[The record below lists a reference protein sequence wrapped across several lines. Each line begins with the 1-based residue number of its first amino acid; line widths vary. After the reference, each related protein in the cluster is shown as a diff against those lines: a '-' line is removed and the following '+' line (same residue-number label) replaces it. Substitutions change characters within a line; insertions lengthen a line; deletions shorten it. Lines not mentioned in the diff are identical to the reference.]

1 MYDKKIKIFILD
13 VNSGFKERI
22 AGLMGSS
29 NIQIYLEKDFNN
41 FSHHFTLETY
51 DIAIITNV
59 LFNRHKKTIT
69 NELSRI
75 SSRSPKTQIL
85 LLVDEQDVNQAISTL
100 KTGTYHYTKLPVS
113 DEELRLLIKTA
124 FEDQPQVLGSGA
136 ESLPP
141 QSRNQLG
148 EIIGASA
155 GMNAVYD
162 QITRAAET
170 DIPVLILGE
179 TGTGKDLAA
188 QTIHRMSAR
197 NDAPFLP
204 LSLGSIPIQLVAS
217 ELFGHEKGAFTG
229 ASRLHLGVFERGSK
243 GTVFLDEID
252 TVDEKIQV
260 SLLRLLEQKKFHRL
274 GGRKSINSKARL
286 IAASNEDLGQL
297 VEQGSFRIDLF
308 YRLDVFQIK
317 IPPLKKRK
325 SDIPMLV
332 EAMIL
337 KYEQTYRK
345 NIEKIDQDALQNLI
359 HYNWPGNVRELKNVI
374 QRAVLVCDNNTI
386 SIKHL
391 PERFQNISE
400 AMPDVSFRLGT
411 PLDEVEK
418 EMVLCALAATKNN
431 KKKAAELL
439 GISRRAIYNKLK
451 KHNI

>member
-1 MYDKKIKIFILD
+1 MDDKKITIFLLD
-13 VNSGFKERI
+13 IDSGIKERI
-22 AGLMGSS
+22 ASLMSGS
-29 NIQIYLEKDFNN
+29 NIHIFLEKNYEN
-41 FSHHFTLETY
+41 FSRHFSLERY
-51 DIAIITNV
+51 DIAIITSV
-59 LFNRHKKTIT
+59 LFNRHKKTISR
-69 NELSRI
+69 ELSKI
-75 SSRSPKTQIL
+75 SNRSPKTQIL

-100 KTGTYHYTKLPVS
+100 KSGTYQYTKLPVS

-124 FEDQPQVLGSGA
+124 FENQPQVLGNSG
-136 ESLPP
+136 ESVPAK
-141 QSRNQLG
+141 SRNQLG
-148 EIIGASA
+148 EIIGGSS

-188 QTIHRMSAR
+188 QTIHRMSSR
-197 NDAPFLP
+197 SDAPFLP
-204 LSLGSIPIQLVAS
+204 LSLGSIPTQLVAS

-260 SLLRLLEQKKFHRL
+260 SLLRLLEQKKFNRL
-274 GGRKSINSKARL
+274 GGRKSITSKTRL

-317 IPPLKKRK
+317 MPPLRERK

-337 KYEQTYRK
+337 KYEQTYKK

-359 HYNWPGNVRELKNVI
+359 HSDWPGNVRELKNVI
-374 QRAVLVCDNNTI
+374 QRAVLVCDSNTI
-386 SIKHL
+386 SLKHL

-418 EMVLCALAATKNN
+418 EMVLYALAATKNN

-451 KHNI
+451 KHDI